1 MQNRR
6 DQVQAHRFV
15 VSRLTSGLLRADPDA
30 PEPSTRRTDRGV
42 AFGAV
47 FAAVLAVGFLVYGL
61 ISPGGATG
69 WRDGH
74 TLVVEEG
81 TGARYVFDG
90 ARLRPVR
97 NYASARLLVGADLKT
112 DTVSAASLRG
122 TPHGDPVG
130 IEGAP
135 DDLPDAGPP
144 GSGAWEVCAG
154 TRPTDSGERA
164 GTTTLVVDSR
174 LPGDAVADGVLV
186 RDDKGGL
193 FLAWHGTRF
202 RLAAGQAAAAA
213 LGYGAADPLPVSA
226 AFLDAVPAG
235 ADLAEPRVAGQG
247 GAGPDVDG
255 TATRIGQV
263 FVVRTPGS
271 AQQYYLLLRSGLTP
285 VTTTQAALLLGA
297 SSTREKAYGGKAPQA
312 LALSPNTLDR
322 MLAPKGSHDEAA
334 GVQRSGSVIP
344 AAPPVLA
351 QSGDDRNL
359 CVRLTPQGDAGTGV
373 ALVSVDSSAVAAGA
387 TAPGRALVPACLAV
401 DAVSVPASGGA
412 LVQALSSTGS
422 SMGDT
427 TYLVTDTGG
436 KYRIASADAA
446 TALGYDV
453 KRAQKLPSPLLD
465 MLPTGPDLSP
475 EAARAGRSDAAG
487 GSRCAG
493 GPATS

>member
-42 AFGAV
+42 TFGAV

-81 TGARYVFDG
+81 TGARYLFDG
-90 ARLRPVR
+90 TRLRPVR

-135 DDLPDAGPP
+135 DDLPDAGGP
-144 GSGAWEVCAG
+144 GAWQVCAG
-154 TRPTDSGERA
+154 TRPTDSGERV
-164 GTTTLVVDSR
+164 GTTALVVDSS
-174 LPGDAVADGVLV
+174 LPGDTVADGVLV

-193 FLAWHGTRF
+193 FLVWHGTRF
-202 RLAAGQAAAAA
+202 RLTAGQAAVAA
-213 LGYGAADPLPVSA
+213 LGYGAADPLAVSA

-235 ADLAEPRVAGQG
+235 ADLVAPRVAGQG
-247 GAGPDVDG
+247 GPGPDVDG

-263 FVVRTPGS
+263 FVVRTPGA

-285 VTTTQAALLLGA
+285 VTTTQAALLLAA
-297 SSTREKAYGGKAPQA
+297 SGTREKAYGGKAPQA
-312 LALSPNTLDR
+312 LALSPNALDR
-322 MLAPKGSHDEAA
+322 VLAPKGAHDEAA

-344 AAPPVLA
+344 AAPPALA
-351 QSGDDRNL
+351 QRRDDRNL
-359 CVRLTPQGDAGTGV
+359 CVRLTPQGDTGTSVSLV
-373 ALVSVDSSAVAAGA
+373 AVDSSVVVAGA

-401 DAVSVPASGGA
+401 DVVSLPASGGA
-412 LVQALSSTGS
+412 LVRALSSAGTG
-422 SMGDT
+422 MGDT
-427 TYLVTDTGG
+427 TYLVTDTGR
-436 KYRIASADAA
+436 KYRIASATAA

-453 KRAQKLPSPLLD
+453 QRAQKLPSPLLD

-475 EAARAGRSDAAG
+475 EAAQAGRSDVTG
-487 GSRCAG
+487 GSRCATG
-493 GPATS
+493 NGTS